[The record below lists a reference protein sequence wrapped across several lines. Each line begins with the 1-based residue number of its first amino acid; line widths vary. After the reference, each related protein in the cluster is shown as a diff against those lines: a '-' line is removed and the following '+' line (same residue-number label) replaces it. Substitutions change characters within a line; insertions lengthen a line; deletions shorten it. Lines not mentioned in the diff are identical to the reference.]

1 MSYRHTYL
9 AAFAA
14 VIIFAASSV
23 AQTGTSFKIGE
34 KLSYTL
40 ALGNI
45 QNGGYAEMFVASRG
59 KIGGRDAIE
68 IRSRIKTIG
77 VLSAAF
83 VLLDQGRTV
92 FVDPATGMPLYI
104 KRTENS
110 GPIPRE
116 TAESFL
122 KVPATN
128 FDIITLL
135 YQVRAS
141 GGNGTYTFSEGD
153 RVYTATFRAKGNDH
167 IKTDA
172 GNFDTTTVSVQSEF
186 LTAHGLRDMKIDLST
201 DDDHVPVVI
210 RFRTQKNFVEATL
223 SAIANDAPV
232 ETASVDPTARPT
244 PVPERTPIPIPTP
257 RSTPTARPYVA
268 NEPLLTELGFDLGE
282 KLNYRV
288 TAGGQM
294 LATVVMEAVER
305 KEFERKDSL
314 LLTATVTGVERPNGL
329 FRPGDHV
336 RAQVDPETLA
346 PRWVEGKLGPGLSI
360 LDQTLVFDPR
370 TGVTFGGAKPA
381 EAPVGTHTLL
391 SLLYAMRSFNLQHSR
406 DDNNPINDTRVAV
419 FFGDKPYVFTLR
431 PVPAADIT
439 VNGRKYS
446 AQLVNITTQN
456 PQLDALNLKVWLDA
470 DSRVPLRISAGQY
483 QADLITE

>member
-1 MSYRHTYL
+1 MAVFGALMIVAMSV
-9 AAFAA
+9 A
-14 VIIFAASSV
+14 
-23 AQTGTSFKIGE
+23 AQTGASFKVGE

-40 ALGNI
+40 ALGNMK
-45 QNGGYAEMFVASRG
+45 NGGYAEMFVASRG

-77 VLSAAF
+77 VVSASF

-92 FVDPATGMPLYI
+92 FADPATGMPLYI

-116 TAESFL
+116 TLENFL
-122 KVPATN
+122 KDPATN
-128 FDIITLL
+128 FDLVTLL
-135 YQVRAS
+135 YQVRAA
-141 GGNGTYTFSEGD
+141 GGNGTYTFSEGE
-153 RVYTATFRAKGNDH
+153 RFYTATFRAKGNEH

-172 GNFDTTTVSVQSEF
+172 GNFDTTTVSVKSEF
-186 LTAHGLRDMKIDLST
+186 LAAHGLRDMIIDLST
-201 DDDHVPVVI
+201 DDDHIPVVI
-210 RFRTQKNFVEATL
+210 GFRTEKSYFEATL
-223 SAIANDAPV
+223 AAVTNDAPV
-232 ETASVDPTARPT
+232 ESTTADPAARPT
-244 PVPERTPIPIPTP
+244 PVPERTPVPISTP
-257 RSTPTARPYVA
+257 RSTPTPRPYVA
-268 NEPLLTELGFDLGE
+268 NEPLLPELGFDLGE

-288 TAGGQM
+288 TNGGQM

-314 LLTATVTGVERPNGL
+314 LLTATVTGVERQNAL

-336 RAQVDPETLA
+336 RAQVDPETLV
-346 PRWVEGKLGPGLSI
+346 PRWVEGKFGTGLSA

-370 TGVTFGGAKPA
+370 TGVTFGGTKSA

-406 DDNNPINDTRVAV
+406 DDNNPTNDTRVAV
-419 FFGDKPYVFTLR
+419 FYGEKPYIFTLR
-431 PVPAADIT
+431 PVPPADII
-439 VNGRKYS
+439 VNGKKYS
-446 AQLVNITTQN
+446 AQLINITTQN

-483 QADLITE
+483 QADLITEQ